1 MTTTKTVKTPMPTPT
16 PTVSASLPFGGIS
29 ATKLTKAA
37 EIFSGSDKVRA
48 DLSYATAQFINGKP
62 PFGGLYID
70 KDDLTKMGWYGLPL
84 PDGCK
89 EENKIPFGIAKD
101 KKPGFLFDLPR
112 FIVVDASPRFV
123 EVTPDGELAYKEA
136 MKHYQDGKSYDPY
149 HIQLGSRN
157 SLVAIYCN
165 ADGSYSDPATGRPYS
180 GKDLYEA
187 CLPGSPD
194 EKALVSLRTF
204 YLIFL
209 CNEAGELLHSK
220 PVCLSLKGLAAATF
234 GETLKST
241 GKALLTQ
248 LGEASGDTKLAN
260 SVLTR
265 ESLRDFLFVM
275 ELEGATAG
283 KNSNWITKIAEDD
296 NGVPQVGGDYID
308 DPEMKEKLNAVY
320 EGNDG
325 FAWKFAQQSAEAFS
339 YHKLEGALSNLAL
352 PGTVDVTPAAQLVG
366 LDDNSEKFDF

>member
-37 EIFSGSDKVRA
+37 EVFSHPHKVRA
-48 DLSYATAQFINGKP
+48 DVSYATAQFINGKP
-62 PFGGLYID
+62 PYSGLYID
-70 KDDLTKMGWYGLPL
+70 KNDLQKMGWYGLPL
-84 PDGCK
+84 PEGAK
-89 EENKIPFGIAKD
+89 EEGKIPFGQTKD
-101 KKPGFLFDLPR
+101 KKPGILFELPY

-123 EVTPDGELAYKEA
+123 EVSNDGGVAYKEA
-136 MKHYQDGKSYDPY
+136 MKAYQDGKPYDPY
-149 HIQLGSRN
+149 HIQLGTPN

-165 ADGSYSDPATGRPYS
+165 ADGSYSDPQTGRPYT

-187 CLPGSPD
+187 CEPGPD
-194 EKALVSLRTF
+194 EKNLVSLRTF

-209 CNEAGELLHSK
+209 CNPDGELLHSK
-220 PVCLSLKGLAAATF
+220 PVCLSVKGLAAVTF
-234 GETLKST
+234 GEALKSA

-248 LGEASGDTKLAN
+248 LGEATGDTKLAN

-275 ELEGATAG
+275 KLEGATAG
-283 KNSNWITKIAEDD
+283 KNSNWITKIAEED
-296 NGVPQVGGDYID
+296 GVLQVGGDYID
-308 DPEMKEKLNAVY
+308 DPELKKKLDAVY
-320 EGNDG
+320 EANDG
-325 FAWKFAQQSAEAFS
+325 FAWKFAAQMASEPFA